1 MNGKQLTKLNISV
14 SLLHQ
19 LITGIC
25 AIVLP
30 RFILA
35 QFGSEVNGLM
45 QSVSQI
51 LSYTTLMEMGIG
63 GVVLA
68 SLYKPLAENN
78 TAEISSVFNTTKS
91 FFGKISAVFVVFALV
106 LSLVAKFVVH
116 SEFDFIYVSTMV
128 IILAV
133 NTFFNYYF
141 GLPHQL
147 LLKADRRLY
156 VVQSVQIVTTVL
168 NLSVCLVAIKMNASI
183 HMVKLLSAFVFIL
196 NPVCYR
202 LYIKKHYE
210 IVPTKEKHPLA
221 QKKDAVIHHLA
232 YFIHRNTDI
241 VIISVFSTLSAV
253 SVYSVYNSVILI
265 IENLLNAISAGVA
278 GTIGNRIAKGEKKS
292 ITESFE
298 LYEGVNTCLTAAI
311 FTVAAIMILPFV
323 RIYTLGVTD
332 AEYIQPVFACVML
345 LAGVMYSIRIPYGS
359 IISAAGHYK
368 ETRTG
373 AILEVCLNLVISIL
387 LIKPLGI
394 SGVAIGTFVAMT
406 YRTFYVVWYLS
417 KNILHR
423 PVLKFVKSFG
433 VNMVVGIVLVCLS
446 ERFLTIEA
454 ESLLSLVPYGIGVSA
469 VVFGALAIVNIITNY
484 DLIKKIRR

>member
-78 TAEISSVFNTTKS
+78 TAEISNVFNTTKS

-387 LIKPLGI
+387 LVKPLGI

-406 YRTFYVVWYLS
+406 YRTIYMVWYLS

-433 VNMVVGIVLVCLS
+433 VNMVVGIVLLCLS

-454 ESLLSLVPYGIGVSA
+454 ESLLSLVPYGIGV
-469 VVFGALAIVNIITNY
+469 FGALAIVNIITNY

>member
-1 MNGKQLTKLNISV
+1 M
-14 SLLHQ
+14 
-19 LITGIC
+19 
-25 AIVLP
+25 
-30 RFILA
+30 
-35 QFGSEVNGLM
+35 
-45 QSVSQI
+45 
-51 LSYTTLMEMGIG
+51 
-63 GVVLA
+63 
-68 SLYKPLAENN
+68 
-78 TAEISSVFNTTKS
+78 
-91 FFGKISAVFVVFALV
+91 
-106 LSLVAKFVVH
+106 
-116 SEFDFIYVSTMV
+116 
-128 IILAV
+128 
-133 NTFFNYYF
+133 
-141 GLPHQL
+141 
-147 LLKADRRLY
+147 
-156 VVQSVQIVTTVL
+156 
-168 NLSVCLVAIKMNASI
+168 
-183 HMVKLLSAFVFIL
+183 
-196 NPVCYR
+196 
-202 LYIKKHYE
+202 
-210 IVPTKEKHPLA
+210 
-221 QKKDAVIHHLA
+221 
-232 YFIHRNTDI
+232 
-241 VIISVFSTLSAV
+241 FSTLSAV

>member
-232 YFIHRNTDI
+232 YFI
-241 VIISVFSTLSAV
+241 L
-253 SVYSVYNSVILI
+253 
-265 IENLLNAISAGVA
+265 
-278 GTIGNRIAKGEKKS
+278 
-292 ITESFE
+292 
-298 LYEGVNTCLTAAI
+298 
-311 FTVAAIMILPFV
+311 
-323 RIYTLGVTD
+323 
-332 AEYIQPVFACVML
+332 
-345 LAGVMYSIRIPYGS
+345 
-359 IISAAGHYK
+359 
-368 ETRTG
+368 
-373 AILEVCLNLVISIL
+373 
-387 LIKPLGI
+387 
-394 SGVAIGTFVAMT
+394 
-406 YRTFYVVWYLS
+406 
-417 KNILHR
+417 
-423 PVLKFVKSFG
+423 
-433 VNMVVGIVLVCLS
+433 
-446 ERFLTIEA
+446 
-454 ESLLSLVPYGIGVSA
+454 
-469 VVFGALAIVNIITNY
+469 
-484 DLIKKIRR
+484 

>member
-78 TAEISSVFNTTKS
+78 TAEISNVFNTTKS

-387 LIKPLGI
+387 LVKPLGI

-406 YRTFYVVWYLS
+406 YRTIYMVWYLS

-433 VNMVVGIVLVCLS
+433 VNMVVGIVLLCLS